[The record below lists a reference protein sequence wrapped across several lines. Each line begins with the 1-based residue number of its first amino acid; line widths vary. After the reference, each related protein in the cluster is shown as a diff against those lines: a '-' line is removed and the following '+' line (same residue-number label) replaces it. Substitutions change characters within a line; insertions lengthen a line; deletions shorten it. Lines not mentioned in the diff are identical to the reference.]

1 MTRDE
6 LLARLV
12 AIADER
18 PFALIGYVVE
28 HELPELRARAES
40 INGAAQGQHN
50 SSGQTGPAAAPPSAY
65 VPGVGFLPTAQPSA
79 QPVAWRDH
87 VEHRLRSWQYEIMNE
102 AGDRLGLDD
111 FLDADELDSLIDFV
125 CDEHAEPPDQTAAYR
140 VCDCGHAESDH
151 GPGLDSACQLCSCI
165 NPVYSPAL
173 PAQEPVAKV
182 QNNSGIAWLPA
193 GYNDLS
199 IGPGAL
205 LYTAPPD
212 LAARVKELEA
222 VLRDA
227 VTLVSIINQSEIVR
241 SGYSLS
247 LERAFRAALAKEKT

>member
-40 INGAAQGQHN
+40 INGAAQGMAARTVADTSQEEV
-50 SSGQTGPAAAPPSAY
+50 PAAAP
-65 VPGVGFLPTAQPSA
+65 PSA

-247 LERAFRAALAKEKT
+247 LERAFRAALAKGE